1 MADLQELAPRDFDIS
16 PYFSV
21 VKPTI
26 ENGFDYKRLHWA
38 DLPLPPPV
46 EEMPSVD
53 AGDATL
59 VPQGGKRRTRRSAM
73 AWS

>member
-1 MADLQELAPRDFDIS
+1 VQS
-16 PYFSV
+16 TQQSV

-38 DLPLPPPV
+38 DLPLPPAD
-46 EEMPSVD
+46 E

-59 VPQGGKRRTRRSAM
+59 VPQAPKRRARRSAM